1 MANMFSI
8 QYIFIFGLIAASL
21 YYLYPFIEDKVF
33 YSFTKYIVHCQ
44 NLSYKMYEEMEKN
57 TIISIIVACTFVFGL
72 GGFMLTRGQGWVQ
85 YLFTIGFGC
94 AGFQVLKIYLNFK
107 WEKRLQKFDEQLVD
121 GLTLLSNSLKSG
133 LNLTQGIQVLV
144 TEMPNPI
151 SQEFG
156 TVMSQEKL
164 GRTIDEAFETMM
176 ERIPSEDL
184 SIAINSILILRE
196 TGGDLSETFETIS
209 TTIRQ
214 RRKIEGKIKS
224 MTAQGKTQGAILMLL
239 PFVLMFAMYY
249 LNPTYILPLI
259 KTELGW
265 IFIFIMLVFQTVGF
279 FWMRK
284 IIKID
289 V

>member
-1 MANMFSI
+1 MGPKISL
-8 QYIFIFGLIAASL
+8 QYVLIFGFIAASL
-21 YYLYPFIEDKVF
+21 YFLFPVVEEKLLKKINAYVD
-33 YSFTKYIVHCQ
+33 HCQ
-44 NLSYKMYEEMEKN
+44 NLSYKMYEEIEKIN
-57 TIISIIVACTFVFGL
+57 LILIIVLCIIVFAGIGFVI
-72 GGFMLTRGQGWVQ
+72 TRGQGWVQ
-85 YLFTIGFGC
+85 YLFTFSFGFLG
-94 AGFQVLKIYLNFK
+94 LYMPKIYFNVK
-107 WEKRLQKFDEQLVD
+107 WEKRLDKFNEQLVD
-121 GLTLLSNSLKSG
+121 ALTLLSNSLKSG
-133 LNLTQGIQVLV
+133 LNLTQAIQILV

-164 GRTIDEAFETMM
+164 GRTIDEAFEAMM

-209 TTIRQ
+209 NTIRQ
-214 RRKIEGKIKS
+214 RRKIEGKIQS

-239 PFVLMFAMYY
+239 PFVLIIAMYY

-259 KTELGW
+259 KHELGW
-265 IFIFIMLVFQTVGF
+265 IFIFIMLIFQTVGF

>member
-1 MANMFSI
+1 MNST
-8 QYIFIFGLIAASL
+8 LSL
-21 YYLYPFIEDKVF
+21 YFILMFGFIMCAAYFFYPILEKRVIHKLAS
-33 YSFTKYIVHCQ
+33 YVEYCQ
-44 NLSYKMYEEMEKN
+44 SVSYKMYEEMSRKN
-57 TIISIIVACTFVFGL
+57 IITTIVLLTLGFGAI
-72 GGFMLTRGQGWVQ
+72 GFWITRGQGLVQ
-85 YLFTIGFGC
+85 YLFTFGF
-94 AGFQVLKIYLNFK
+94 AFVGFHLLKIYLNFR

-121 GLTLLSNSLKSG
+121 ALTLLSNSLKSG
-133 LNLTQGIQVLV
+133 LNLSQGIQVLI
-144 TEMPNPI
+144 TEMHEPI

-164 GRTIDEAFETMM
+164 GRTLDEAFETMM

-184 SIAINSILILRE
+184 AIAINSILILRE
-196 TGGDLSETFETIS
+196 TGGDLSETFQTIS
-209 TTIRQ
+209 ETIRQ

-239 PFVLMFAMYY
+239 PFALIVAMYY
-249 LNPTYILPLI
+249 LNPTYIMPLI

-265 IFIFIMLVFQTVGF
+265 VLIFVMLVFQAVGF

>member
-1 MANMFSI
+1 MGPKISL
-8 QYIFIFGLIAASL
+8 QYVLIFGFIAASL
-21 YYLYPFIEDKVF
+21 YFLFPVVEEKLLKKINAYVD
-33 YSFTKYIVHCQ
+33 HCQ
-44 NLSYKMYEEMEKN
+44 NLSYKMYEEIEKIN
-57 TIISIIVACTFVFGL
+57 LILIIVLCIIVFAGIGFVI
-72 GGFMLTRGQGWVQ
+72 TRGQGWVQ
-85 YLFTIGFGC
+85 YLFTFSFGFLG
-94 AGFQVLKIYLNFK
+94 LYMPKIYFNVK
-107 WEKRLQKFDEQLVD
+107 WEKRLDKFNEQLVD
-121 GLTLLSNSLKSG
+121 ALTLLSNSLKSG
-133 LNLTQGIQVLV
+133 LNLTQAIQILV

-164 GRTIDEAFETMM
+164 GRTIDEAFEAMM

-209 TTIRQ
+209 NTIRQ
-214 RRKIEGKIKS
+214 RRKIEGKIQS

-239 PFVLMFAMYY
+239 PFVLIIAMHY

-265 IFIFIMLVFQTVGF
+265 IFIFIMLIFQTVGF